1 MKTCRMMFYSDYI
14 SNNLLLSAIENSK
27 HLDNCYIG
35 LYEKTWSHEE
45 HTSIDYQL
53 LEKIESM
60 NNNAKVI
67 HMSEKELNVIPS
79 DSMQDV
85 EIKCRNHLLNIAREE
100 GNDYLFIQ
108 DTDEFLLKNDY
119 MFLIEKYIPEMKS
132 GGFNCCGIRY
142 LTFWKN
148 WNYIIV
154 NENNEAYQSIENMM
168 NSGHIFCWKNFI
180 MDLKSNV
187 QFSDWH
193 IENSMKSW
201 ILYDI
206 FLFHGS
212 WILTDEQVLQ
222 KIKTW
227 GHATDLSKEQWERWY
242 DEKWLKWLPSTE
254 ELSMKE
260 TKFPVWKKAIEYKGP
275 LPKECI
281 LL

>member
-14 SNNLLLSAIENSK
+14 SNELLLSAIENSK

-67 HMSEKELNVIPS
+67 HMSERDLNAIPS
-79 DSMQDV
+79 DSVQDMD
-85 EIKCRNHLLNIAREE
+85 IKCRNYLLNVAKKE
-100 GNDYLFIQ
+100 GNDFLFIQ
-108 DTDEFLLKNDY
+108 DTDEFLLESDY
-119 MFLIEKYIPEMKS
+119 NFLINSYIPEMQNA
-132 GGFNCCGIRY
+132 GFNSAAIRWN
-142 LTFWKN
+142 TFWKN

-154 NENNEAYQSIENMM
+154 NENNETHQSKENFSR
-168 NSGHIFCWKNFI
+168 NGYEFGWKNFI
-180 MDLKSNV
+180 IKLDSDVYFTEWHLANV
-187 QFSDWH
+187 V
-193 IENSMKSW
+193 KSW

-222 KIKTW
+222 KIQTW
-227 GHATDLSKEQWERWY
+227 GHANDVSREKWEKWY
-242 DEKWLKWLPSTE
+242 REKWLGWTPDMESI
-254 ELSMKE
+254 SME
-260 TKFPVWKKAIEYKGP
+260 NDKFPAWKKAIEYKGP

-281 LL
+281 LC